1 MIDFILTMLIS
12 CIMGLGIGGGG
23 LYIVYLTLYRG
34 IDSSYARGTNLLFF
48 VMTTVA
54 SLAVHLKK
62 RKIFLLQLA
71 VVVLF
76 GSLGSFIFSK
86 LGNIIDPEIP
96 KKVLGS
102 VLILM
107 GGLSIWSVFG
117 RLKK

>member
-1 MIDFILTMLIS
+1 MIDFILTLLIS
-12 CIMGLGIGGGG
+12 CVMGLGIGGGG

-34 IDSSYARGTNLLFF
+34 IDSSLARGTNLLFF
-48 VMTTVA
+48 VMTTAA

-62 RKIFLLQLA
+62 RKIFVLQLLTI
-71 VVVLF
+71 VLF

-86 LGNIIDPEIP
+86 LGNTIDPEIP

-117 RLKK
+117 RHKK